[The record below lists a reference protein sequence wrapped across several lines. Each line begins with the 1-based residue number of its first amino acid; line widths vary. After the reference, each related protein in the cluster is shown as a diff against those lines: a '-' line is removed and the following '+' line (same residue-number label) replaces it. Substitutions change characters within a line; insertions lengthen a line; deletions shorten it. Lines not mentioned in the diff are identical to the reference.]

1 MTTETAA
8 PLAARRDRAAVS
20 AARKARRRNAG
31 TAAGFLLPFGVLFVA
46 MMVAPI
52 GYAIYQSFYKVHRSG
67 LLGGEQT
74 TVFAGF
80 ANFTAAFHDDA
91 FLASLKRVAVLGAF
105 QVPIMLGLALVL
117 ALLLDSRSARF
128 KNAFR
133 LTFFLPY
140 ALPGAIAAVMWT
152 FLLVKDL
159 SPFTGPLAAIG
170 IHADLVDHT
179 WFPVS
184 VGNMITWGW
193 TGYNMLIIYS
203 ALQAIPGEVTEAA
216 VLDGCTGWRLARHV
230 KIPLVRPAL
239 ILTTVFSIIGTSQL
253 YTEPA
258 VMYAARIS
266 GGPTSDFTPIMN
278 TTKIASQGDQNLAS
292 AESIVLAL
300 ITLVLSFG
308 FLKFTQRRMTSA

>member
-1 MTTETAA
+1 MTSHTAPSSA
-8 PLAARRDRAAVS
+8 LRRDRAAAS
-20 AARKARRRNAG
+20 AARRVRRRTG
-31 TAAGFLLPFGVLFVA
+31 WYAAGFLLPFGSLFLA

-52 GYAIYQSFYKVHRSG
+52 GYAVYQSLFKVHRGG
-67 LLGGEQT
+67 LLGGDQR

-80 ANFTAAFHDDA
+80 ANFTAAFKDDA
-91 FLASLKRVAVLGAF
+91 FLSSLSRVAVLGVF
-105 QVPIMLGLALVL
+105 QVPFMLGLALVI

-140 ALPGAIAAVMWT
+140 ALPGAIAAIMWT

-159 SPFTGPLAAIG
+159 SPFTGSLAAIG
-170 IHADLVDHT
+170 VHTDFVDHT

-203 ALQAIPGEVTEAA
+203 ALQAIPAEVTEAA
-216 VLDGCTGWRLARHV
+216 VLDGCSGWRMARLV
-230 KIPLVRPAL
+230 KIPMVRPAL
-239 ILTTVFSIIGTSQL
+239 VLTAVFSIIGTSQL
-253 YTEPA
+253 FTEPA

-266 GGPTSDFTPIMN
+266 GGPSSDFTPIMN

-292 AESIVLAL
+292 AEAIILAL

-308 FLKFTQRRMTSA
+308 FLKFTQRRMANP